1 LTYLGEFRSHWRP
14 LLGASTGLAT
24 GAALNYF
31 TLSVFAPALIAD
43 LGWSKA
49 DFALVGSLPLLT
61 MFLMPVAGRFT
72 DRFGPRIAVMVGFIA
87 VPLGF
92 LGISTMSGTLFE
104 FLAINTALNV
114 LGVLTTSL
122 VFCRV
127 VIERFDKARGIA
139 LSIMMSASPLAGAIA
154 PPLLG
159 GIITQHGWRAGYV
172 SLAFVSGIGGLIAIM
187 LMGNGRHS
195 APATQANRQFSRQE
209 FIGLLRDPVFLLLVG
224 GMFLV
229 NVPQVFAS
237 SQLKLVVMGHG
248 VSDHMGTW
256 MVSLYAIGVIVGR
269 CLCGLALD
277 RVRAHLVAVV
287 ALGVPTVGYL
297 LFASHVTAT
306 SLLIMAVLIIGL
318 AQGAESD
325 VGAYL
330 ISRRFGLRN
339 FSLLFSFINMT
350 VAGGMAAGS
359 LVLSMTLRGW
369 DSYLPFML
377 LCAATTL
384 CGAMLLGL
392 TGTFV
397 ADRQPAA
404 TIPAAAPATESA
416 RNHRNA
422 QP

>member
-1 LTYLGEFRSHWRP
+1 VTYLGEFRSHWRP

-31 TLSVFAPALIAD
+31 TLSAFAPVLIAD

-61 MFLMPVAGRFT
+61 MFLMPVAGRFA
-72 DRFGPRIAVMVGFIA
+72 DRFSPRIAVMVGFIA

-92 LGISTMSGTLFE
+92 LGISSMSGSLFE
-104 FLAINTALNV
+104 FLAINAAQNV

-159 GIITQHGWRAGYV
+159 DILAQHGWRAGYV
-172 SLAFVSGIGGLIAIM
+172 TLAFVSGIGGLIAIT
-187 LMGNGRHS
+187 LMGDSRRS
-195 APATQANRQFSRQE
+195 APAARETRQLSRQE
-209 FIGLLRDPVFLLLVG
+209 FMGLLRDPVFLMLVG

-237 SQLKLVVMGHG
+237 SQLKLVVMDKGATDEIG
-248 VSDHMGTW
+248 SW
-256 MVSLYAIGVIVGR
+256 MVSLYATGVIVGR
-269 CLCGLALD
+269 CLCGVALD

-287 ALGVPTVGYL
+287 ALGLPAVGYL
-297 LFASHVTAT
+297 IFASHLAAAT
-306 SLLIMAVLIIGL
+306 SLLMMAVLIIGL

-339 FSLLFSFINMT
+339 FSLLFSFVNMT
-350 VAGGMAAGS
+350 VAGGTAAGA
-359 LVLSMTLRGW
+359 LVLSTALRAW
-369 DSYLPFML
+369 DSYAPFL
-377 LCAATTL
+377 LVCAVTTL
-384 CGAMLLGL
+384 CGATLLGL
-392 TGTFV
+392 TGTLV
-397 ADRQPAA
+397 ADRGYEAVNR
-404 TIPAAAPATESA
+404 IVEEI
-416 RNHRNA
+416 
-422 QP
+422 